1 MHSAFSSCANAT
13 VLLRALPDVIRH
25 VLYCLNIKIC
35 YVADFDKIFNV
46 VLFSASS
53 EIFPAVCKALPI
65 GICFDGLGVFWGGN
79 MNSDDRLTSK
89 LHVVFVVCFYTAEF
103 KFARLSHAVLLTC
116 IKLV

>member
-1 MHSAFSSCANAT
+1 MNIARCDIHSAFSSCANAT

-53 EIFPAVCKALPI
+53 EIFPALPI
-65 GICFDGLGVFWGGN
+65 GICFDGLGVFFGG
-79 MNSDDRLTSK
+79 
-89 LHVVFVVCFYTAEF
+89 
-103 KFARLSHAVLLTC
+103 
-116 IKLV
+116 